1 MLFEDLKAKAVTLPA
16 TSGLR
21 FRDTFHSYQ
30 DSIERIERAAAHL
43 VGAGIEPGQ
52 RVAIFLPNSPD
63 LFATCY
69 ALFAIGAVAVPL
81 SLVATQRELAWVA
94 ESCGIAGIVHA
105 PENALLADLL
115 DPEQR
120 LPRLVAEPTGLFA
133 PIAPVNL
140 PPPPGETDAVYL
152 FSSGS
157 TGRPKVVPHTHA
169 EFRANGR
176 QTSAGL
182 RLTPDDTIL
191 NTLPGHHAF
200 GFMNGHFEALAG
212 GASTHFWSDSQ
223 PMMMARGR
231 LLAALADRRVTVM
244 PGVPL
249 VFDMLAGT
257 TDEVDLSH
265 LRYLYSGG
273 VGLRRPVFD
282 RFKARFGIELRQGYG
297 STETAHLS
305 LNMDGDADATWQSVG
320 RAVPGVS
327 ITVLPH
333 EDAPPGGGEL
343 FVRSPA
349 LTRGYLNAPPS
360 AAASFHDG
368 GYLTGDLGT
377 IDADG
382 NIFITGR
389 AKLIIEVAGQKVDPI
404 EVEDVL
410 AGHPG
415 VEEAVVVGIPSPRT
429 GEQELKAVIVRRGD
443 VEARDLLSLC
453 RKSLSAHKVPAT
465 IEFRDEIP
473 RSGAGKVLRG
483 KLMEA

>member
-1 MLFEDLKAKAVTLPA
+1 MLFEDLKAKALTLPA
-16 TSGLR
+16 TAGLR
-21 FRDTFHSYQ
+21 FRDTFYSYQ
-30 DSIERIERAAAHL
+30 DTVERVERAAAHL
-43 VGAGIEPGQ
+43 VAAGVEPGH
-52 RVAIFLPNSPD
+52 RVAVFLPHSPD
-63 LFATCY
+63 LYATCY
-69 ALFAIGAVAVPL
+69 AMFAIGVVAVPL
-81 SLVATQRELAWVA
+81 SLVATARELAWAA
-94 ESCGIAGIVHA
+94 ESCAITAIVHHA
-105 PENALLADLL
+105 ETAAQADAFDPERRLTRLLADSS
-115 DPEQR
+115 
-120 LPRLVAEPTGLFA
+120 GMFA
-133 PIAPVNL
+133 PIAPISL
-140 PPPPGETDAVYL
+140 TPPAGDTDAVYL

-182 RLTPDDTIL
+182 RLTPDDVIL

-200 GFMNGHFEALAG
+200 GFMNSHFEALAG
-212 GASTHFWSDSQ
+212 GATVHFWSDPQ
-223 PMMMARGR
+223 PMMMARSR

-249 VFDMLAGT
+249 VYDMLAGT
-257 TDEVDLSH
+257 NDEVDLGH

-305 LNMDGDADATWQSVG
+305 LNMEPDGDATWNSVG

-327 ITVLPH
+327 VEVVPH
-333 EDAPPGGGEL
+333 EDAPPGGGEI
-343 FVRSPA
+343 FVRSPS
-349 LTRGYLNAPPS
+349 LTRGYLNAPPA

-368 GYLTGDLGT
+368 GYLTGDLGH
-377 IDADG
+377 IDDNG
-382 NIFITGR
+382 HIYVTGR

-410 AGHPG
+410 AGHPA
-415 VEEAVVVGIPSPRT
+415 VEEAVVVGVPSPRT
-429 GEQELKAVIVRRGD
+429 GEQELKAVVVRLGD
-443 VEARDLLSLC
+443 VDAKQLLALC
-453 RKSLSAHKVPAT
+453 RSSLSAYKVPNVV
-465 IEFRDEIP
+465 EFRDEIP

-483 KLMEA
+483 KLLD